1 MLYNVFFGMYINF
14 FKLNVFI
21 FVIIV
26 SIIFG
31 DLLVILRIR
40 IDCFVVGCVVLDGI
54 VIGYYWNLE

>member
-1 MLYNVFFGMYINF
+1 MYINF
-14 FKLNVFI
+14 FILNVFI